1 MLEQYTLVKRKNNN
15 MDCKD
20 TYMQLVRKGNRWRMD
35 GKTFCKFMSHVSGY
49 FMTKDLDQDLSL
61 DNVLYAEITSD
72 DLYVVSAIF
81 GAYSPN
87 ENTIILAPVHPG
99 CFILPWLN
107 YFQLKVCEKNEKAE
121 DRDNTRSILLRAV

>member
-1 MLEQYTLVKRKNNN
+1 MSELTLVIDKKKN
-15 MDCKD
+15 MVCKD
-20 TYMQLVRKGNRWRMD
+20 TYMQLVKNGDNWRMD
-35 GKTFCKFMSHVSGY
+35 GMTFHKFMSHVSGY
-49 FMTKDLDQDLSL
+49 FMAKDFSRDLSFE
-61 DNVLYAEITSD
+61 DVLYADISAD

-107 YFQLKVCEKNEKAE
+107 YFQLNICEKAE
-121 DRDNTRSILLRAV
+121 MQNYTRSILLKSV